1 LINQT
6 PAQAKPKLVFFIPTL
21 LVGGAERHTVDL
33 CQRLRLQGFNCQI
46 VVHGSLKSDVLTQMD
61 GAKDAVFLNIRGMS
75 EFFGWIKTWCIL
87 KQLKPDI
94 VVAVNQTPFIVAFII
109 RLFLA
114 KKYKIACIFHTTQ
127 MQSFEQYQE
136 KLLRLFAP
144 WLDLMIY
151 VGATQRKIWECRGI
165 KPKSTHVIQNGID
178 LARFSEPMPNI
189 RPQLGIATNEYI
201 LGILASFRIEKNHS
215 ELVQALAL
223 VQKQGINVRVLMIG
237 DGKTKAEIES
247 LARDLGIL
255 DRIIFV
261 GEQADVRGLIQAC
274 DIGILCSKI
283 ETLPL
288 SVIEFLASDVP
299 VIASNV
305 GGLPEIIEHGAN
317 GLLYESGNIE
327 SLATHIISCSN
338 ADYRQNLRSN
348 TKKSATRFGVDRMSE
363 AYVNAF
369 QDLT

>member
-1 LINQT
+1 MIDHTL
-6 PAQAKPKLVFFIPTL
+6 AQLKPNIIFFIPSL

-33 CQRLRLQGFNCQI
+33 CHRLRARGYPCQI

-75 EFFGWIKTWCIL
+75 EFFGWIKTWHML
-87 KQLKPDI
+87 KKLRPDI
-94 VVAVNQTPFIVAFII
+94 VVAVNQTPFIVAFIV
-109 RLFLA
+109 RLFIL
-114 KKYKIACIFHTTQ
+114 KKYKIACIFHTTK

-151 VGATQRKIWECRGI
+151 VGATQRKTWERRGI
-165 KPKSTHVIQNGID
+165 KPKSTQVIQNGID

-189 RPQLGIATNEYI
+189 RPQLGIAADEYI
-201 LGILASFRIEKNHS
+201 LGILASFRIEKNHI
-215 ELVQALAL
+215 ELVQALGL
-223 VQKQGINVRVLMIG
+223 VKKQGTNARVLMIG
-237 DGKTKAEIES
+237 DGKTKTEMES
-247 LARDLGIL
+247 LARDLDIL
-255 DRIIFV
+255 DRIIFI
-261 GEQADVRGLIQAC
+261 GEQADVRPYIQAC
-274 DIGILCSKI
+274 NIGVLCSKV

-288 SVIEFLASDVP
+288 SVIEFIASGVP

-327 SLATHIISCSN
+327 SLASHITSCSN

-348 TKKSATRFGVDRMSE
+348 TKKSATHFGVDRMSE

>member
-33 CQRLRLQGFNCQI
+33 CQRLRVQGYPCQI

-75 EFFGWIKTWCIL
+75 EFFGWIKTWRML
-87 KQLKPDI
+87 KKLRPDI
-94 VVAVNQTPFIVAFII
+94 VVAVNQTPFIVAFIV

-114 KKYKIACIFHTTQ
+114 KKFKIACIFHTTQ

-151 VGATQRKIWECRGI
+151 VGATQRKIWERRGI
-165 KPKSTHVIQNGID
+165 KPKSTQVIQNGID

-201 LGILASFRIEKNHS
+201 LGILASFRIEKNHA
-215 ELVQALAL
+215 ELMQALAL
-223 VQKQGINVRVLMIG
+223 VKKQGINARVLMIG
-237 DGKTKAEIES
+237 DGKTKTEIES

-261 GEQADVRGLIQAC
+261 GEQADVRPYIQAC
-274 DIGILCSKI
+274 NIGVLCSKV

-288 SVIEFLASDVP
+288 SVIEFIACGVP